1 VTPDEQRFED
11 LRAEAELY
19 RRLFDAAN
27 DPIVTFDINGII
39 TAANAEAERI
49 LGHPRDALLG
59 HHFQEFIHPDATQRV
74 IETGLRLLAGEA
86 VSPNVEVSGL
96 ARDGR
101 QVIAEGRISLMRDAR
116 GRPAGWQVIYRDIT
130 KRKRV
135 EEERRASEARYR
147 QLVDG
152 SIQGI
157 LISRNWVALFANQ
170 SLAHML
176 GFGDAKEMIGRDVR
190 NFMEPADM
198 PRIEGYASARARGEH
213 VPTRYELQGRR
224 RDGTPIWAVVEVS
237 IIEWDG
243 GPATLGTFIDITD
256 RKASEERYR
265 QLVEGSIQGIH
276 IHRNWVTLFA
286 NRSLGQMLRVADV
299 ARLIGADARA
309 HIHPDDV
316 TRVQAYGTAR
326 IRGDAVPSHYEFRL
340 VRTDGSTLWVEN
352 SVSVVQWEGGPAIL
366 STLLDVSERKAAQD
380 ALLRHET
387 QMRQAQKME
396 AVGQLAGG
404 VAHDFNNLLVVIQGR
419 AELLLRRF
427 GADERLARDLK
438 LIDTTAQRASAL
450 VRQLLAFSR
459 RQVLQPTLIDL
470 NEVVEGVS
478 PMLRSLVGRDIEL
491 RTELSSTRAA
501 VVADAVQMEQVLVN
515 LVVNARDAMPNGGRV
530 VLATTRADID
540 TDVAEHTAGARP
552 GPYVAVTVRDTGKG
566 MSQETMA
573 RVFEPF
579 FTTKE
584 PGRGTGLGLSTVYG
598 IIEQSGGFVT
608 VESEPGRGTTFR
620 VYLPSA
626 AVAGADAEVTPAV
639 VDVVT
644 SASTILLV
652 DDDLAVRE
660 IVRDI
665 LIEEGFA
672 VLEAANGEEAMRV
685 IERDDGTIRLLLTDV
700 VMPRMNGLQLA
711 KNVGVQRPQMPIL
724 YMSGHVDPAG
734 LGEGTLPVG
743 AALIS
748 KPFSQELL
756 VERVRAA
763 LAG

>member
-1 VTPDEQRFED
+1 
-11 LRAEAELY
+11 
-19 RRLFDAAN
+19 
-27 DPIVTFDINGII
+27 
-39 TAANAEAERI
+39 
-49 LGHPRDALLG
+49 
-59 HHFQEFIHPDATQRV
+59 
-74 IETGLRLLAGEA
+74 
-86 VSPNVEVSGL
+86 
-96 ARDGR
+96 
-101 QVIAEGRISLMRDAR
+101 
-116 GRPAGWQVIYRDIT
+116 
-130 KRKRV
+130 
-135 EEERRASEARYR
+135 
-147 QLVDG
+147 
-152 SIQGI
+152 
-157 LISRNWVALFANQ
+157 
-170 SLAHML
+170 
-176 GFGDAKEMIGRDVR
+176 
-190 NFMEPADM
+190 
-198 PRIEGYASARARGEH
+198 
-213 VPTRYELQGRR
+213 
-224 RDGTPIWAVVEVS
+224 
-237 IIEWDG
+237 
-243 GPATLGTFIDITD
+243 
-256 RKASEERYR
+256 
-265 QLVEGSIQGIH
+265 
-276 IHRNWVTLFA
+276 
-286 NRSLGQMLRVADV
+286 
-299 ARLIGADARA
+299 
-309 HIHPDDV
+309 
-316 TRVQAYGTAR
+316 
-326 IRGDAVPSHYEFRL
+326 
-340 VRTDGSTLWVEN
+340 
-352 SVSVVQWEGGPAIL
+352 
-366 STLLDVSERKAAQD
+366 
-380 ALLRHET
+380 
-387 QMRQAQKME
+387 
-396 AVGQLAGG
+396 
-404 VAHDFNNLLVVIQGR
+404 
-419 AELLLRRF
+419 
-427 GADERLARDLK
+427 
-438 LIDTTAQRASAL
+438 
-450 VRQLLAFSR
+450 
-459 RQVLQPTLIDL
+459 
-470 NEVVEGVS
+470 
-478 PMLRSLVGRDIEL
+478 
-491 RTELSSTRAA
+491 
-501 VVADAVQMEQVLVN
+501 
-515 LVVNARDAMPNGGRV
+515 
-530 VLATTRADID
+530 
-540 TDVAEHTAGARP
+540 
-552 GPYVAVTVRDTGKG
+552 VTVRDTGKG